1 MQLYQEHNDL
11 WNSFCTRTSRHDKS
25 SVKEIITN
33 LILQDCGKDNVKE
46 KCKLIETS
54 PHLEMTLTC
63 T

>member
-46 KCKLIETS
+46 RVQVD
-54 PHLEMTLTC
+54 
-63 T
+63 